1 MTQRFSAAELR
12 FLRNRIPIKKV
23 IETLPG
29 LHSQEKKG
37 NLSFACP
44 ICGGFETSINTP
56 HNLARCFPCRQ
67 NFNPIEF
74 VMHQLNIGFVD
85 SIKWL
90 KNHMSPTPAYPQ
102 TSNANA
108 NNAQPT
114 AISDIISD
122 ILSLPHMKTD
132 TKNLESI
139 IQRIICLE
147 HQVRNLYSVL
157 TDLQS
162 FLHQ

>member
-23 IETLPG
+23 VETLPR
-29 LHSQEKKG
+29 LQSQEKNG

-67 NFNPIEF
+67 NFNPIEL
-74 VMHQLNIGFVD
+74 VMHHLNIGFVD

-90 KNHMSPTPAYPQ
+90 KNHIPPTPAYPQ
-102 TSNANA
+102 TSTTNA
-108 NNAQPT
+108 NNVQHT
-114 AISDIISD
+114 AIGDIISD
-122 ILSLPHMKTD
+122 IISLPHMKTD
-132 TKNLESI
+132 MQRLESI
-139 IQRIICLE
+139 IDRITRLE

-157 TDLQS
+157 TELQS
-162 FLHQ
+162 SLHQ